1 VTRLR
6 TAQIHPVPP
15 RSHPNGQGLRRAS
28 GLSIVHPAEPPSG
41 FVKALPGQTVNLL
54 AGQLY
59 FGTQAST
66 VRTLLGSCV
75 ALVLWH
81 PQRRIGAM
89 CHYLL
94 PSRNQKSGPAD
105 ARFGNEAITQLVQAL
120 QRSGTRPGEYLT
132 HLYGGADTMPERDGP
147 SFNIGER
154 NIEVGCTLIDQ
165 HGFDLQAVDVG
176 DFVPRTVTLDLH
188 TGQIDVR
195 RGTSSLK
202 KNRPSPPVPRPAR
215 PTQR

>member
-1 VTRLR
+1 MTRLR
-6 TAQIHPVPP
+6 TLLIHPVPA
-15 RSHPNGQGLRRAS
+15 RSHSTGTGLRRPAS
-28 GLSIVHPAEPPSG
+28 PTPVSQAESPTG

-59 FGTQAST
+59 FGTQAGT

-81 PQRRIGAM
+81 PQRHIGAM

-94 PSRNQKSGPAD
+94 PSRAQKHGPPD
-105 ARFGNEAITQLVQAL
+105 ARFGTEAIALLVQAL
-120 QRSGTRPGEYLT
+120 QRSNTRPGEYQA

-154 NIEVGCTLIDQ
+154 NIAAGCALIDQ

-176 DFVPRTVTLDLH
+176 DFVPRTVTLDMRA
-188 TGQIDVR
+188 GQIDVR
-195 RGTSSLK
+195 RGTSSMNQLK
-202 KNRPSPPVPRPAR
+202 ARPAPHAVR
-215 PTQR
+215 R